1 MRCENVALHARALNC
16 TSMNNRP
23 LTLAALVLLFA
34 LAIIA
39 FSVGR
44 FAISPSDLLTIVWAK
59 LSGGTH
65 ALPAP
70 RL

>member
-1 MRCENVALHARALNC
+1 
-16 TSMNNRP
+16 MNTRLP
-23 LTLAALVLLFA
+23 ALTLAALALLFV

-44 FAISPSDLLTIVWAK
+44 FAITPSELLTVLWAK

-65 ALPAP
+65 ELPSTYEVNGGKWGQTP
-70 RL
+70 FTL